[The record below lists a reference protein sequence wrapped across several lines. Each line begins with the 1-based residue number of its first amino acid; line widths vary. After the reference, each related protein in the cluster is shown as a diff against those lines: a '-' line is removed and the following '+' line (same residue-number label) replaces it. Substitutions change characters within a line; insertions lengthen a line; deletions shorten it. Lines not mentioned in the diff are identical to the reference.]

1 MINLNGEF
9 VWWLGI
15 VEDIQDPEKL
25 GRARVRIHGY
35 HTANQE
41 DIPTS
46 SLPWAKPI
54 FPVTSA
60 SSSGV
65 GTTVPGFLPGTQVF
79 GFFLDGKEPIPQE
92 AMIMGTVPGVNAQEN
107 IKEEGLNDPYD
118 NFPRQQYLGK
128 PDTNILAYGPP
139 EEGTPTFNKIPV
151 EEVPTGDGE
160 TWNEKTREF
169 PSKYPFNKLY
179 ESMSG
184 HLIEIDDSTPP
195 EDFVGPVR
203 GNGRI
208 HIYHNSGSFIEIHP
222 NGEMVIK
229 STGGGYKVTMGDDN
243 MYVQGNLNITT
254 DGNATFNAKN
264 YIFKGEKATFQLS
277 DDFQVNC
284 KNFNAQPTENIN
296 MVAGADAQMGGTS
309 KANLVGGGAK
319 IKLQGGMV
327 ELNPPG

>member
-9 VWWLGI
+9 VWWLGV

-25 GRARVRIHGY
+25 GRAKVRIHGY

-46 SLPWAKPI
+46 SLPWAHPI

-79 GFFLDGKEPIPQE
+79 GFFLDGKEPMPQQL
-92 AMIMGTVPGVNAQEN
+92 MIMGTVPGVNAQEN

-118 NFPRQQYLGK
+118 NFPRDTYLGK

-139 EEGTPTFNKIPV
+139 EEGTPTFNKTPV
-151 EEVPTGDGE
+151 KEVQTGDEESWDEPVPEG
-160 TWNEKTREF
+160 T
-169 PSKYPFNKLY
+169 PVYPFNKLY
-179 ESMSG
+179 ESVTG
-184 HLIEIDDSTPP
+184 HLIEIDDTRDN
-195 EDFVGPVR
+195 E
-203 GNGRI
+203 RI
-208 HIYHNSGSFIEIHP
+208 HIYHNSGSFVEFHP
-222 NGEMVIK
+222 DGKMVIK
-229 STGGGYKVTMGDDN
+229 STGGGYKVTMGDDS

-264 YIFKGEKATFQLS
+264 FIFKGEKAHFNLS

-296 MVAGADAQMGGTS
+296 MVAGKDAQMGGTS
-309 KANLVGGGAK
+309 KANLVGGGGK
-319 IKLQGGMV
+319 IRLKGGMV

>member
-9 VWWLGI
+9 VWWLGV
-15 VEDIQDPEKL
+15 VEDVQDPEKL

-35 HTANQE
+35 HSANQE

-46 SLPWAKPI
+46 SLPWAHPI

-79 GFFLDGKEPIPQE
+79 GFFLDGKEPMPQQ

-118 NFPRQQYLGK
+118 NFPRDTYLGK

-139 EEGTPTFNKIPV
+139 EEGTPSFNKKPA
-151 EEVPTGDGE
+151 EEVPTGDDE
-160 TWNEKTREF
+160 TWNEPTAGDGN
-169 PSKYPFNKLY
+169 PVYPFNKVY
-179 ESMSG
+179 ESVTG
-184 HLIEIDDSTPP
+184 HLIEIDDTRDN
-195 EDFVGPVR
+195 E
-203 GNGRI
+203 RI
-208 HIYHNSGSFIEIHP
+208 HIYHNSGSFVEFHP
-222 NGEMVIK
+222 DGKMVIK
-229 STGGGYKVTMGDDN
+229 STGGGYKVTMGDEK

-254 DGNATFNAKN
+254 DGNAVFKAAN
-264 YIFKGEKATFQLS
+264 YIFEGGKAHFKLS
-277 DDFQVNC
+277 DDFQVDC
-284 KNFNAQPTENIN
+284 KNFNANATENIN
-296 MVAGADAQMGGTS
+296 AVAGTDAQIGGS
-309 KANLVGGGAK
+309 GVANFVGGGAK